1 MSKTQRFVSFCA
13 IAIFATDSLW
23 SQTPQPD
30 ERHDKGF
37 WRQIQQNKY
46 AVPDGQKAFPLA
58 QELSSYLG
66 STDPEL
72 RDDLAYSILATWI
85 ANAKLFSKEE
95 LNALA
100 DQWTTNLRSGIGEK
114 GTDTVLGRSFS
125 ALCLASL
132 AQRDLRAPF
141 LGRERYRSLLER
153 TLEYLRDERDLRG
166 FDATKGW
173 VHATAH
179 TADLLAELANNP
191 GFAKEDQAEVLR
203 AVTQRLATAGEIF
216 TYGEQDRLANAV
228 AVMTRRTD
236 FDSESFQSW
245 LLELDRVDQATWKDT
260 PPKLAALLRFENN
273 SYFLRGLVTQISQ
286 RPETPASAEAKRVV
300 LKSLRDR

>member
-1 MSKTQRFVSFCA
+1 MSKTQLFVSLCA
-13 IAIFATDSLW
+13 IAIFATNSLV

-46 AVPDGQKAFPLA
+46 AVPAGQKAFPLA

-72 RDDLAYSILATWI
+72 RDDLAYSILATWL
-85 ANAKLFSKEE
+85 ANARLFSTEE

-100 DQWTTNLRSGIGEK
+100 DQWTTNLRSGIGET
-114 GTDTVLGRSFS
+114 GTDTVLRRSFS

-141 LGRERYRSLLER
+141 LGRERYRTLLER

-191 GFAKEDQAEVLR
+191 EFAKEDQSDVLR
-203 AVTQRLATAGEIF
+203 AVTQRLATADEVF

-228 AVMTRRTD
+228 AVMTGRTD
-236 FDSESFQSW
+236 FDSESFKSW
-245 LLELDRVDQATWKDT
+245 LSELDRVDQATWKDT

-286 RPETPASAEAKRVV
+286 RPATPASAEAKKVV

>member
-1 MSKTQRFVSFCA
+1 VSKTQRFVCLCA
-13 IAIFATDSLW
+13 IAIFATDSLG

-30 ERHDKGF
+30 EGHDKSF
-37 WRQIQQNKY
+37 WRQIQENKY

-85 ANAKLFSKEE
+85 ANAKLFSNEE

-100 DQWTTNLRSGIGEK
+100 DQWTTNLRSGIGES
-114 GTDTVLGRSFS
+114 GTDTVLRRSFS

-132 AQRDLRAPF
+132 AQRDLRFPF
-141 LGRERYRSLLER
+141 LGRERYRSLLEQ
-153 TLEYLRDERDLRG
+153 TLEYLRVERDLRG

-191 GFAKEDQAEVLR
+191 GFEKKDQAEVLR
-203 AVTQRLATAGEIF
+203 AVTQRLATAGEVF

-236 FDSESFQSW
+236 FDSEGFQSW
-245 LLELDRVDQATWKDT
+245 LSELDRVDQATWKDT

-286 RPETPASAEAKRVV
+286 RPEIPASAEAKRVV

>member
-1 MSKTQRFVSFCA
+1 VSKTQRLVSLCA
-13 IAIFATDSLW
+13 IAIFATHSLW
-23 SQTPQPD
+23 SQTPQLD
-30 ERHDKGF
+30 EHHDKSF

-46 AVPDGQKAFPLA
+46 AVPDGQRAFPLA

-100 DQWTTNLRSGIGEK
+100 DQWTTNLRSGIGES
-114 GTDTVLGRSFS
+114 GTDTVLRRSFS

-141 LGRERYRSLLER
+141 LGRERYRLLLDR

-179 TADLLAELANNP
+179 AADLLAELANNP
-191 GFAKEDQAEVLR
+191 EFAKEDQAEALR

-228 AVMTRRTD
+228 AVITRRTD
-236 FDSESFQSW
+236 FDSERFQSW
-245 LLELDRVDQATWKDT
+245 LSELDRVDQATWKDT